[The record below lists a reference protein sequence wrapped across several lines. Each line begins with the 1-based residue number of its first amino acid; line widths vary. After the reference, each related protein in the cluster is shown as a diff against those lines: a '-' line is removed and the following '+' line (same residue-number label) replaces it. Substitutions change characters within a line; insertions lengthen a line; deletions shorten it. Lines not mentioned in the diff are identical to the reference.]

1 VIIVEKNSINKEFM
15 IAAIFT
21 VVLILTSFYGLFT
34 GDGEKVFRTVLTFI
48 TIVIAYILFKKSFL
62 KGASIIYYINIIFI
76 FISMYLASVW
86 NFYGIPNYDKFL
98 HLLSGAIIAI
108 IGYALFIYLT
118 NDISRKE
125 MNPLTSV
132 IFVILFATAAAGA
145 WEIWEFTTDS
155 LFGLTA
161 QNNSLHDTM
170 WDIICGTIVGII
182 TAIPI
187 YINSKSNKIKIISKM
202 IDEIEMNKR

>member
-1 VIIVEKNSINKEFM
+1 MGKNSRNKEFM

-21 VVLILTSFYGLFT
+21 LVLILTLFYALFT
-34 GDGEKVFRTVLTFI
+34 GNGEKIFRIVLTFI
-48 TIVIAYILFKKSFL
+48 TIVIAYMLFKKSFL

-76 FISMYLASVW
+76 FLSMYLASVW

-118 NDISRKE
+118 NDIARKE
-125 MNPLTSV
+125 MHPLTSV
-132 IFVILFATAAAGA
+132 IFVILFATAAAGV
-145 WEIWEFTTDS
+145 WEIWDFTTDS

-170 WDIICGTIVGII
+170 WDIICGTIVGIV

-187 YINSKSNKIKIISKM
+187 YINSKSNKIKVITKM

>member
-1 VIIVEKNSINKEFM
+1 MVKNSINKEFM

-34 GDGEKVFRTVLTFI
+34 GNGEKIFRTVLTFI
-48 TIVIAYILFKKSFL
+48 TIVIAYMLFKKSFL

-76 FISMYLASVW
+76 FLSMYLASVW

-132 IFVILFATAAAGA
+132 IFVILFATAAAGV

-155 LFGLTA
+155 LFGLSA
-161 QNNSLHDTM
+161 QNNNLHDTM
-170 WDIICGTIVGII
+170 WDIICGTIVGVV

-187 YINSKSNKIKIISKM
+187 YINSKSNKIKVITKM

>member
-1 VIIVEKNSINKEFM
+1 MKEKLKNKEF
-15 IAAIFT
+15 IVAVVFTIVLIFT
-21 VVLILTSFYGLFT
+21 AIYALYIGN
-34 GDGEKVFRTVLTFI
+34 GEKLFRIALTFV
-48 TIVIAYILFKKSFL
+48 TIILVYLLYIKSFL
-62 KGASIIYYINIIFI
+62 KGSSIIYYINMTFI
-76 FISMYLASVW
+76 FLSMYLASVW

-98 HLLSGAIIAI
+98 HLLSGAVIAI
-108 IGYALFIYLT
+108 IGYVLFIYLT

-125 MNPLTSV
+125 MKPLTSV
-132 IFVILFATAAAGA
+132 IFVILFATAAAGV

-155 LFGLTA
+155 LFGLSA

-187 YINSKSNKIKIISKM
+187 YINSKGHNIKLINRI
-202 IDEIEMNKR
+202 IDEIEKNRK

>member
-1 VIIVEKNSINKEFM
+1 MGKNSINKEFM

-34 GDGEKVFRTVLTFI
+34 GNGEKIFRTVLTFI
-48 TIVIAYILFKKSFL
+48 TIVIAYMLFKKSFL

-76 FISMYLASVW
+76 FLSMYLASVW

-132 IFVILFATAAAGA
+132 IFVILFATAAAGV

-155 LFGLTA
+155 LFGLSA

-170 WDIICGTIVGII
+170 WDIICGTIVGVV

-187 YINSKSNKIKIISKM
+187 YINSKSNKIKVITKM

>member
-1 VIIVEKNSINKEFM
+1 MGKNSRNKEFM

-21 VVLILTSFYGLFT
+21 LVLILTLFYALFT
-34 GDGEKVFRTVLTFI
+34 GNGEKIFRIVLTFI
-48 TIVIAYILFKKSFL
+48 TIVIAYMLFKKSFL

-76 FISMYLASVW
+76 FLSMYLASVW

-118 NDISRKE
+118 NDIARKE
-125 MNPLTSV
+125 IHPLTSV
-132 IFVILFATAAAGA
+132 IFVILFATAAAGV

-170 WDIICGTIVGII
+170 WDIICGTIVGIV

-187 YINSKSNKIKIISKM
+187 YINSKSNKIKVITKM

>member
-1 VIIVEKNSINKEFM
+1 MKGKGFNKEL
-15 IAAIFT
+15 IVAI
-21 VVLILTSFYGLFT
+21 LFT
-34 GDGEKVFRTVLTFI
+34 ILLIITSIYVLFTRDWEKLFRIGLTFV
-48 TIVIAYILFKKSFL
+48 TIILAYLLFIKGFL
-62 KGASIIYYINIIFI
+62 KGASIIYYINITFI
-76 FISMYLASVW
+76 FLSMYLASVW

-108 IGYALFIYLT
+108 IGYVIYIYLT
-118 NDISRKE
+118 NETSRKE
-125 MNPLTSV
+125 MNSLTPV
-132 IFVILFATAAAGA
+132 IFVIIFATAAAGA

-170 WDIICGTIVGII
+170 WDIICGTLVGII

-187 YINSKSNKIKIISKM
+187 YIHSRGHNIKIINRIIS
-202 IDEIEMNKR
+202 EIENNK

>member
-1 VIIVEKNSINKEFM
+1 MVKNSINKEFM

-34 GDGEKVFRTVLTFI
+34 GNGEKIFRTVLTFI
-48 TIVIAYILFKKSFL
+48 TIVIAYMLFKKSFL

-76 FISMYLASVW
+76 FLSMYLASVW

-132 IFVILFATAAAGA
+132 IFVILFATAAAGV

-155 LFGLTA
+155 LFGLSA

-170 WDIICGTIVGII
+170 WDIICGTIVGVI

-187 YINSKSNKIKIISKM
+187 YINSKSNKIKVITKM